1 MFGRIPLLTLLLA
14 SLVFSADASARGSG
28 RDAAIA
34 GAVVGA
40 VIGGVIVAN
49 SRYERAPVY
58 VEIGPLPHRYRY
70 YEEPY
75 PDYYSPRPYYRSYP
89 RVVVPHYGYRP
100 HQYKHQHRQHYHRHH
115 RHHRHGHYR
124 PRW

>member
-1 MFGRIPLLTLLLA
+1 M
-14 SLVFSADASARGSG
+14 FSADATARGSG
-28 RDAAIA
+28 RDAALA

-58 VEIGPLPHRYRY
+58 IEIGPPVPRYRYHY

-75 PDYYSPRPYYRSYP
+75 PGYYSPPSYYRSYP

-100 HQYKHQHRQHYHRHH
+100 HQHKHHHRQHYR
-115 RHHRHGHYR
+115 RHHRHGHYGA
-124 PRW
+124 RW